1 MEVGRD
7 TFALYIEDLGNL
19 HLDGMPFL
27 FSLYYYIYFYYY
39 LCTSN
44 LILFLLQLLN
54 DLLWANSI
62 VIASTRPVFTLTGVS
77 TLWSPFNVLPG
88 GDLVLSHPLKPL
100 LTSLLFLDV
109 SPLFFFFYVYLEI
122 SQVLFD
128 LYFLTNI
135 FCFSFRDGNCELE

>member
-54 DLLWANSI
+54 DLL
-62 VIASTRPVFTLTGVS
+62 
-77 TLWSPFNVLPG
+77 
-88 GDLVLSHPLKPL
+88 
-100 LTSLLFLDV
+100 
-109 SPLFFFFYVYLEI
+109 
-122 SQVLFD
+122 
-128 LYFLTNI
+128 
-135 FCFSFRDGNCELE
+135 